1 MTRLSVQHLA
11 QIDRAQVDFGDLTL
25 LVGPQASGKSVFL
38 QLFKLLKDHG
48 HPHSQALW
56 LQF

>member
-25 LVGPQASGKSVFL
+25 LVGPQASGKLSEINSSTGQEL
-38 QLFKLLKDHG
+38 AIL
-48 HPHSQALW
+48 
-56 LQF
+56 